1 MHRRAVEKRKA
12 IGYVKTMKTKSFSDM
27 RCSIARTLDLV
38 GSWWALLIIRDAM
51 MGARR
56 FKHFEASLGIAK
68 NTLATRLNQLVD
80 AGIFEKV
87 AGSNG
92 SAFDEYV
99 LTEQGRELA
108 PVMIA
113 LSQWGDKWVPHAK
126 GSSTEIIDGR
136 NEKPLPQIW
145 PRGSEGEALP
155 LDEITIRRADNAPP
169 LKWTED

>member
-1 MHRRAVEKRKA
+1 
-12 IGYVKTMKTKSFSDM
+12 MKTKSFSDM

-56 FKHFEASLGIAK
+56 FKHFEKSLGIAK
-68 NTLATRLNQLVD
+68 NTLTNRLNQLID
-80 AGIFEKV
+80 TGILAKV

-113 LSQWGDKWVPHAK
+113 LSQWGDKWVPHSK
-126 GSSTEIIDGR
+126 GSSTEIIDARDGT
-136 NEKPLPQIW
+136 PLPQIW
-145 PRGSEGEALP
+145 PRDMNGNALS
-155 LDEITIRRADNAPP
+155 LDKISMRRADNAPA
-169 LKWTED
+169 LKWAED